1 MKVLIS
7 VVSLEEAIIAI
18 EGKADILDIKNPH
31 EGSLGAQF
39 PWILKEVV
47 NKFKGSGILCSATL
61 GDLPYKPGTAALA
74 ALGAASCDVEY
85 IKAGLLGARNY
96 DEAFNMMKSVVRAI
110 RMVNKDAAVVAAGYA
125 DYKRFGGV
133 SYKDLVN
140 AARDSGSDIVM
151 VDTAIKDGKNMLD
164 AMNLGQV
171 KEFIDLSHDAGM
183 YVALAGS
190 IKKEHLEDL
199 AKLNPDIVGIR
210 GEVCD
215 NEDRKSGISLEKVKE
230 FMTCLRAISPDNSSK
245 IIRHKFEV

>member
-7 VVSLEEAIIAI
+7 IVSLEEARIAV

-39 PWILKEVV
+39 PWVLKEIV
-47 NKFKGSGILCSATL
+47 NEFKGSGILCSAAL
-61 GDLPYKPGTAALA
+61 GDLSYKPGTAALA
-74 ALGAASCDVEY
+74 AFGTATCGVEY
-85 IKAGLLGARNY
+85 IKAGLLGATNY
-96 DEAFNMMKSVVRAI
+96 DEAFNMMKSIVRAI
-110 RMVNKDAAVVAAGYA
+110 RMVNKNAVVVAAGYA

-133 SYKDLVN
+133 PYKDLVN
-140 AARDSGSDIVM
+140 AAKDSGSDVVM
-151 VDTAIKDGKNMLD
+151 VDTAIKDGKNLLD
-164 AMNLGQV
+164 AMNLDQI

-199 AKLNPDIVGIR
+199 ARLNPDIVGIR

-230 FMTCLRAISPDNSSK
+230 FMACARAINPHNSSK
-245 IIRHKFEV
+245 IIRHEFVV